1 MENGERDEIVV
12 FKKFETTIEANIVKS
27 KLHAYGIPCFLTEE
41 NMTNLY
47 PGASSLMN
55 FNVRLHL
62 FSDDV
67 PRAQQVLDES
77 ELDPDE
83 EYTVRCPKCNS
94 KSVERDFPRKMSTTF
109 ASALNVMFFGVFFPE
124 KKIYR
129 CMECDTEFNA

>member
-1 MENGERDEIVV
+1 MGERDEIVV
-12 FKKFETTIEANIVKS
+12 FRKFETTIEANIVRS
-27 KLHAYGIPCFLTEE
+27 KLEAYDIPCFLTEE

-62 FSDDV
+62 FARDLS
-67 PRAQQVLDES
+67 RAQQVLEENHLNSDYES
-77 ELDPDE
+77 
-83 EYTVRCPKCNS
+83 TVICPRCNS
-94 KSVERDFPRKMSTTF
+94 RRVDRDFPRKMSKTF

-129 CMECDTEFNA
+129 CLECDAEFNA